1 MISIVVP
8 LNVSFGI
15 LAFLPM
21 GWLFMAFIIFCEAFL
36 MSKYLI
42 DKRYNKR
49 IYLSA
54 AASNVISG
62 AVGIVTTMAINGG
75 WWLVVWFPWVSS
87 NEVNIGN
94 PRQLLSLVAYYLTA
108 LVLSVLIELVVNF
121 MILRRRYRS
130 RRILIATL
138 RANAFSYILGALL
151 IIILICV

>member
-42 DKRYNKR
+42 DRRFNKR

-62 AVGIVTTMAINGG
+62 AVGIITTMAINGG

-87 NEVNIGN
+87 NEVNVCN
-94 PRQLLSLVAYYLTA
+94 PRQLLSLAVYYMTA
-108 LVLSVLIELVVNF
+108 LVLSVMIELIVNF
-121 MILRRRYRS
+121 LILRRRHQR

-138 RANAFSYILGALL
+138 RANAFSYVLGALL
-151 IIILICV
+151 IIIFIFI

>member
-21 GWLFMAFIIFCEAFL
+21 GWLFMVFIIFCEAFL
-36 MSKYLI
+36 MSKYLT
-42 DKRYNKR
+42 DRRFNKR

-54 AASNVISG
+54 TAANVISG
-62 AVGIVTTMAINGG
+62 AVGIITTMAINGG

-87 NEVNIGN
+87 NEVNVGD
-94 PRQLLSLVAYYLTA
+94 PRQLLSLAVYYLTA
-108 LVLSVLIELVVNF
+108 LILSVLIELGINF

-130 RRILIATL
+130 MRILIATL

-151 IIILICV
+151 IIISICF

>member
-15 LAFLPM
+15 FAFLPM
-21 GWLFMAFIIFCEAFL
+21 GWLFMAFIFFCEAFL

-62 AVGIVTTMAINGG
+62 AVGIITTMAINGG

-87 NEVNIGN
+87 NEVNIGD
-94 PRQLLSLVAYYLTA
+94 PRQLLSLAAYYLTA
-108 LVLSVLIELVVNF
+108 LILSVLIELGINF
-121 MILRRRYRS
+121 MILRRRYRFM
-130 RRILIATL
+130 RILIATL

-151 IIILICV
+151 IIILICF